1 MDIIYKNEYP
11 FSLRSNIFSRSL
23 GKQPTVSTA
32 RCTRG
37 PPFSLVPY
45 RAFRHGAV
53 WKTDGPA
60 HDWTRFMEAIE
71 AYANFPDDTTKPNEI
86 CAQVYGTCK
95 ANVGPAALYMSD
107 RIVDKIKVKRIRPDD
122 SPNTVYVNR
131 PPYPLNPTR
140 VPIATLYACIAVLI
154 PF

>member
-1 MDIIYKNEYP
+1 MKTNIRFRYNPIISVVVLSANDRRFRAARVARRLASSY
-11 FSLRSNIFSRSL
+11 R
-23 GKQPTVSTA
+23 TA
-32 RCTRG
+32 I
-37 PPFSLVPY
+37 
-45 RAFRHGAV
+45 GAV

-60 HDWTRFMEAIE
+60 HDETRFAETIE
-71 AYANFPDDTTKPNEI
+71 VYANSPDGTAKPNEI

-95 ANVGPAALYMSD
+95 ANVGPGALYMSD

-131 PPYPLNPTR
+131 PAYPLNPTR
-140 VPIATLYACIAVLI
+140 VPIATLSACIAVLI